1 MAKNRAGGTN
11 VYDRSKDVVIV
22 SDLDVMERL
31 VQSRHNLIWDG
42 WEVLKTR
49 KHPTAFYYKDGRL
62 INGRWFRTER
72 IRLTREGWIV
82 PGDLFKA

>member
-1 MAKNRAGGTN
+1 MTKNHKA
-11 VYDRSKDVVIV
+11 SKDVVTV
-22 SDLDVMERL
+22 KSLDVMERL

-42 WEVLKTR
+42 WEVFRIR